1 MQTSP
6 QIKKEVL
13 GGGVTDWRHSFEST
27 RLPHMWPGFE
37 SQRRHH
43 MWVKFAV
50 RSLLCSQ
57 RLSPRSPIF
66 HSPIL
71 SGKWNHLETNGF
83 ISSWTIKCQ
92 PSFLKKTIFRR
103 QSVKYHIV
111 YPWILTFLT
120 SKSLSDIIYSHH
132 SIEIFS
138 GVLLQYMMLIILQGI
153 IIYFCLCKGKLYSC
167 TDKEQ

>member
-1 MQTSP
+1 MWKRPLQKENINAKQLIAYRFISGSHM
-6 QIKKEVL
+6 IKK
-13 GGGVTDWRHSFEST
+13 WCYRHCLYHFWYISIF
-27 RLPHMWPGFE
+27 
-37 SQRRHH
+37 RR
-43 MWVKFAV
+43 
-50 RSLLCSQ
+50 RQEISLEFICRKYNASKCLAFW
-57 RLSPRSPIF
+57 SPR
-66 HSPIL
+66 
-71 SGKWNHLETNGF
+71 F
-83 ISSWTIKCQ
+83 II
-92 PSFLKKTIFRR
+92 PSIVWKTIFRR
-103 QSVKYHIV
+103 QSVKYHIA